1 MRKMLLILVI
11 TILAIS
17 GTIAMALAY
26 NPMPA
31 SRRVV
36 ERINTIEKYSFVETV
51 QSNQYFGKIKDIN
64 GSKKAVVEFAY
75 KSKGKRW
82 GWIDLRTMSAEIFEE
97 YYINGTLV
105 MKTHAK
111 VQNGKLS
118 GYVELKDGEKLPLTQ
133 VLEDDYNISPKNAVD
148 MFMHTHPLAVLKSKL
163 KDSTLIPVKPSLA
176 DKLLTVVGVKGAAYT
191 YKLPLEGNKEWKI
204 TVREDGTP
212 EKIELISS
220 DLDSPGVV
228 KAIIEIKPLN

>member
-31 SRRVV
+31 SEIIV
-36 ERINTIEKYSFVETV
+36 ERINTIEKYSFMETV
-51 QSNQYFGKIKDIN
+51 QSNQYFGKIKEIN
-64 GSKKAVVEFAY
+64 GSKKAVMELAY
-75 KSKGKRW
+75 KSGGKRW
-82 GWIDLRTMSAEIFEE
+82 GWIDLKAMSAEVFEE
-97 YYINGTLV
+97 YYINDTLV

-111 VQNGKLS
+111 LENGKLS

-133 VLEDDYNISPKNAVD
+133 VLREDYNISPEKAVE

-163 KDSTLIPVKPSLA
+163 KDSTLIPVKPSLR
-176 DKLLTVVGVKGAAYT
+176 DKLLGADYT

-204 TVREDGTP
+204 TVRGDGTP
-212 EKIELISS
+212 KKIELISS
-220 DLDSPGVV
+220 APDSPGVV
-228 KAIIEIKPLN
+228 KAVIEIKPLN